1 MEKEYINI
9 EPIKVQEEDL
19 RLVYINPIGE
29 SHNGSQKLEFIF
41 SNNPD
46 DCIGPQ
52 WEDTCDLGVYPPR
65 KGFIKKVMEVT
76 SKSIEFDCI
85 VDCIICYYCWCVD
98 STKKKKINAKLK

>member
-19 RLVYINPIGE
+19 KLVYINPVGE
-29 SHNGSQKLEFIF
+29 THNGSQKLEFIF

-52 WEDTCDLGVYPPR
+52 WEDVCDLGVYPPR
-65 KGFIKKVMEVT
+65 KGFIGRQAPSEILDLYRNTRLPALKKGAA
-76 SKSIEFDCI
+76 SPIRYLSPQGEFDQ
-85 VDCIICYYCWCVD
+85 
-98 STKKKKINAKLK
+98 